1 MDDLQLERQS
11 IVDLLGRRAVRM
23 VDGGGSDRA
32 IALGDG
38 FELLW
43 RFDARYPAQSAPNV
57 AVRLL
62 ADDATAKSQLRLAEL
77 NAFVQ
82 RVCAAHV
89 RGQPLMMSVIEGV
102 LARIQGRVPA
112 HDESVVPP
120 QRVGAPLSLLP
131 DDDDDGLLTLDQL
144 AEASAQTR
152 SVNLAAY
159 RGYCRHAVV
168 QIKTKLHAFGG
179 IEKTEQFGTDAAS
192 RKPSVP
198 RHRVL
203 DLVSRKW
210 SEVHVQGAPFWLGVS
225 SAVRC
230 ADSMFVLGEEHAG
243 RAVLCRVSL
252 GRGDEPARAEKLAL
266 AVPPN
271 LPMLAVH
278 DELWIIGGAGEMLVC
293 AINVRTEQRRSCVP
307 TDLGSMHSHTA
318 TRVGHFIL
326 LHGGVV
332 DGEVSNATFVI
343 DVLRET
349 VSRVAIDPTGP
360 QPRFRRSHCAVLFG
374 GVVLFIGGREFSLG
388 YCSVID
394 LFCLRTHRWH
404 TKTVAGPPLAFEG
417 MTATLIG
424 STILMLGGR
433 AESRK
438 RGSFV
443 YAEDGTLLDIG
454 AKPVMPAST
463 LPVYV
468 LALRLERGD
477 VPLVLRHREFHLHSF
492 VLRARC
498 PRLLVIATTAA
509 HPDGAALEEH
519 VDGLDDVLDWIYGE
533 VRCWQRRSALADRAA
548 FDVRSSH
555 AAACASVLRL
565 DAVARDI
572 VENAPQPTAAALE
585 SMQTAMG
592 RFFDD
597 DGERE
602 ASADFFVVA
611 GGTTFG
617 VHRAALRRFP
627 FFRRLLD
634 AGMIEASSR
643 RLVLPDQHSAG
654 AARALLR
661 FVYTD
666 RLVADA
672 DDAVDLLA
680 LASLYEIAGLRLSA
694 VSLIQSYFDFA
705 DLESVLHLFQVSL
718 TFESAALKR
727 SCTNALRADFAF
739 VDVMNAAQSLLTPE
753 SAAALR
759 RALSQ

>member
-1 MDDLQLERQS
+1 
-11 IVDLLGRRAVRM
+11 M
-23 VDGGGSDRA
+23 VDGGSDRA

-43 RFDARYPAQSAPNV
+43 RFNAHYPAQSPPNV
-57 AVRLL
+57 VIRLL
-62 ADDATAKSQLRLAEL
+62 ADDATGKSRLRLAEL

-89 RGQPLMMSVIEGV
+89 SGQPLMLSVIEGV
-102 LARIQGRVPA
+102 MARIQGRVGEP
-112 HDESVVPP
+112 EPVVPP
-120 QRVGAPLSLLP
+120 SVSVGAPLPLSLLP
-131 DDDDDGLLTLDQL
+131 DDDDDDDGLLTLDEL
-144 AEASAQTR
+144 AGASAQTR

-159 RGYCRHAVV
+159 RSYCRHAVV
-168 QIKTKLHAFGG
+168 QVKTKLYAFGG
-179 IEKTEQFGTDAAS
+179 IEKTVQFSTDKS
-192 RKPSVP
+192 KKPSVP

-203 DLVSRKW
+203 DLITRKW
-210 SEVHVQGAPFWLGVS
+210 TELQVQGAPFWLGVS

-230 ADSMFVLGEEHAG
+230 ADSIFVLGEEYLG
-243 RAVLCRVSL
+243 RNAVLCRVSL
-252 GRGDEPARAEKLAL
+252 GRGDEPARAERLAL
-266 AVPPN
+266 TVPPN

-278 DELWIIGGAGEMLVC
+278 DELWVIGGAGEFLVC
-293 AINVRTEQRRSCVP
+293 AIKVRTEETRSCVRSEF
-307 TDLGSMHSHTA
+307 GSIHSHTA

-349 VSRVAIDPTGP
+349 VSRVVIDPTGA

-374 GVVLFIGGREFSLG
+374 GVVLFIGGREFSLA
-388 YCSVID
+388 YCSTID
-394 LFCLRTHRWH
+394 VFCVRTHRWL

-424 STILMLGGR
+424 STILLLGGR
-433 AESRK
+433 AESSRE
-438 RGSFV
+438 RGSFA

-463 LPVYV
+463 LPAYM
-468 LALRLERGD
+468 LTLRLERGD
-477 VPLVLRHREFHLHSF
+477 LLLLLRHREFHLHSF

-498 PRLLVIATTAA
+498 PWLLVIATTAA
-509 HPDGAALEEH
+509 HPDRAALEEH

-572 VENAPQPTAAALE
+572 VENSPQPTALE
-585 SMQTAMG
+585 SLQTAMR

-611 GGTTFG
+611 GGSGTTFG
-617 VHRAALRRFP
+617 VHQAVLRRFP

-634 AGMIEASSR
+634 AGMLEASSR
-643 RLVLPDQHSAG
+643 RLVLPDQHSAN
-654 AARALLR
+654 AARALMR
-661 FVYTD
+661 FIYAD

-680 LASLYEIAGLRLSA
+680 LASLYEFAGLRVSA

-739 VDVMNAAQSLLTPE
+739 VDVMTAAQNLLTPE